1 MNRSWSIKSGNK
13 ISKINYTVININES
27 TKERACINADKENEK
42 KYRNFCEKAS
52 STSKKWENTGVKM
65 NLEVPRPPKPNNYE
79 RLVQFKRKNVLR
91 PAIEQSKA
99 TLYLSKHGYELE
111 KDYDAY
117 QAIDLAKSLK
127 SYSKDLKKKQNSN
140 RKSRL
145 EDLLNVKTMNISRKE
160 SNSSFDFDELSCRDG
175 QNSPTEST
183 SSSGEE
189 SLSNSIEFKK
199 QDDLLNTINEFRI
212 LEEKNQ
218 TDPSDLQP
226 ILNMAPSAPPAET
239 SPSAPPASRI
249 LKKNSSSN
257 LTI

>member
-127 SYSKDLKKKQNSN
+127 SYSRDLKKKQNIN
-140 RKSRL
+140 RKSKL
-145 EDLLNVKTMNISRKE
+145 EDLLNVKTMSVTRRE
-160 SNSSFDFDELSCRDG
+160 SSVSFDFDDLASREDDI
-175 QNSPTEST
+175 SPTNST

-189 SLSNSIEFKK
+189 SLTNSIEFQK
-199 QDDLLNTINEFRI
+199 QGDLLNTINEFRI

-218 TDPSDLQP
+218 TNPSDLQP
-226 ILNMAPSAPPAET
+226 IINMAPSAPPPEA
-239 SPSAPPASRI
+239 SAPPASRN
-249 LKKNSSSN
+249 LKKISSSN